1 MKSYKRALRRHHRK
15 RLQNKRRNYWHM
27 QSWSDVEQLEKAIK
41 QVIRTPKPCS
51 CFICGNPRK
60 FFQEKTVQERRH
72 LWIEL
77 KKT

>member
-1 MKSYKRALRRHHRK
+1 
-15 RLQNKRRNYWHM
+15 M

-60 FFQEKTVQERRH
+60 FFKEKTVQERRH